1 MIDLDKDYE
10 LFIYPIWIQQQSRA
24 LRIASQ
30 TDFKL
35 NYQIIELP
43 NKKMSLEEEKAYAY
57 KLYKKLKKVNQKIL
71 EELKHKETHGLKKPE
86 IKKID
91 QTIKLEKAIKYT
103 PPVISNLSKKTTKPV
118 SIDTIRRMF
127 DKNIIPNRSNS
138 PTHREAF
145 LEDLKNC
152 PYLDF

>member
-1 MIDLDKDYE
+1 MIDLDKDYD
-10 LFIYPIWIQQQSRA
+10 LFTYPIWIQQQSRA
-24 LRIASQ
+24 LKIASQ

-35 NYQIIELP
+35 NYQILELP
-43 NKKMSLEEEKAYAY
+43 NKKMSLEEEKEYAL
-57 KLYKKLKKVNQKIL
+57 KLYKKLKKVN
-71 EELKHKETHGLKKPE
+71 EEIIKELRHKEVHGFKKPE

-103 PPVISNLSKKTTKPV
+103 PPVIAELSKKTSKPV
-118 SIDTIRRMF
+118 SKDTVRRMF

-138 PTHREAF
+138 STHREAF

-152 PYLDF
+152 PQLDF